1 MNNVVERISLW
12 TGVSLID
19 AIEIRNVMDSEA
31 LIDWSEATEEELISS
46 VGLAREFIRNG
57 RKW

>member
-1 MNNVVERISLW
+1 MNNAVERIAFW

-31 LIDWSEATEEELISS
+31 LIDWSEATDNELIYSI
-46 VGLAREFIRNG
+46 GLAKEFIDNG